1 MQLASVIL
9 MFLCITVPLC
19 VTFILWDFIQSLDIR
34 ER

>member
-1 MQLASVIL
+1 MEVASVIIMVL
-9 MFLCITVPLC
+9 SVSVPLA